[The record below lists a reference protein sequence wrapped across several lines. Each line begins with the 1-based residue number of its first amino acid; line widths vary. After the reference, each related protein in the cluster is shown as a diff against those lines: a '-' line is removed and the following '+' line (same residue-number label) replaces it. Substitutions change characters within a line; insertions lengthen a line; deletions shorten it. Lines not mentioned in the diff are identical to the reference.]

1 MQNQSA
7 AADFFTL
14 PDTFIIREHIGS
26 EDRSTEFKKGPGFI
40 DHDFRKNVA
49 KYVSAFI
56 NSQQNGKLLIGVD
69 DDGSVVGYGINQ
81 GQEDRLKQQIDDA
94 IKDIRPA
101 VHPND
106 YRVAF
111 IPVVDNWGLFIDN
124 KFGRKTVICIVVQG
138 LHLNQDGKLYQTN
151 Q

>member
-111 IPVVDNWGLFIDN
+111 IPVVDNWGLFIEIPSRECTTE
-124 KFGRKTVICIVVQG
+124 K
-138 LHLNQDGKLYQTN
+138 
-151 Q
+151 